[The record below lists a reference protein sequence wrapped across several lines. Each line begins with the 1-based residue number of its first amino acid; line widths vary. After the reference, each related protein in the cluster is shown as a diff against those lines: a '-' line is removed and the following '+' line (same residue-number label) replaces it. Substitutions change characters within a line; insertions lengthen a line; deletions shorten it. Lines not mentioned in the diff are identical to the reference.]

1 MARVIKKRNDTSVM
15 LVRKANELVEARYKF
30 DIWETRVFAKMLT
43 MIKPDD
49 KDFQLYHIHVGDLLK
64 DFNLKDAGDNYYA
77 VKQATKKMLSRVIEI
92 QKETPEGLMWYAM
105 PLIIGAKGFVE
116 PKGDNFISVQ
126 FHQELKPYLL
136 ELKERYLQYD
146 IRNLWGLSSVYSVRM
161 YELLKQ
167 YEKIGKRFFALDDL
181 KMKLAI
187 QPMEYEKYNHFKD
200 KVILK
205 AQVDLANC
213 TDITFNIEEH
223 KQGRKVAGLMF
234 FIHSNPNKRTKKEL
248 PATIPIPK
256 KEDNRLVTDS
266 NVFTELY
273 EQVKIWGVTEK
284 TLKNLIAEKGIEQVK
299 NGITVTHENVTE
311 KKVKTNIAGFFVKSV
326 GEGWKSSNQVKLE
339 QTDQLQIKKME
350 QKSKDIEELA
360 QLTIVLKETQEAK
373 QTEVNDIVKKL
384 TQSDAFLAGEAVNK
398 IVGSHPVKQ
407 ALEKHTGLLLDNL
420 GMNEW
425 RTNKMLRDAVI
436 KQIELMNPL
445 DFKDVHKRFDGQI
458 RQLKSRIEE
467 LQLAIKK

>member
-266 NVFTELY
+266 TVFTELY

-299 NGITVTHENVTE
+299 NGMAVTHENVTE

-350 QKSKDIEELA
+350 QKSI
-360 QLTIVLKETQEAK
+360 
-373 QTEVNDIVKKL
+373 
-384 TQSDAFLAGEAVNK
+384 
-398 IVGSHPVKQ
+398 
-407 ALEKHTGLLLDNL
+407 
-420 GMNEW
+420 
-425 RTNKMLRDAVI
+425 
-436 KQIELMNPL
+436 
-445 DFKDVHKRFDGQI
+445 
-458 RQLKSRIEE
+458 
-467 LQLAIKK
+467 